1 MNSESIAVIIP
12 CYNEALTIGKVIDDF
27 HRELPQATVYVYDNN
42 SSDDTSRIATEH
54 GATVRFE
61 PRQGKGNVCRQMFRD
76 IDADCYLMVD
86 GDDTYPAEAAKALCE
101 PILNGTAD
109 MTVGDRL
116 SNGTYAEENKRA
128 FHGFGNNLVRAMIR
142 WIYGYSF
149 DDVMTGYRAMSR
161 PFVKTFPVL
170 SEGFQIETELSIH
183 AVDHRWRIKDVPIEY
198 RDRPEG
204 SESKLNT
211 VSDGIKVVAMIGT
224 LFKDYRPLKFFSLV
238 ALLFAGNKR
247 RIGIDKKI
255 ELHFAAINMAVVIH
269 DDGLDAAANHL
280 ANNLSYS
287 NRFSHLASTATG
299 KDLNDRE
306 ENNLQVRDGTAF
318 GDVLEITSNHAVEV
332 GIVAV
337 RDLPPAGDP
346 GLNRQTLQV
355 EFCILGHLVGQRRAR
370 AHDGHLAQEH
380 VHELR
385 ELVDGVLTDELA
397 DLGDAR
403 VFLHLEHGA
412 GDLVS
417 LLELGEALV
426 GVPVHGA
433 ELPHAEGGQA
443 AVGAGLANADLA
455 VERAALALQADGGGK
470 HQTRH
475 GNDGQHAAAEHDVER
490 ALDGAVGQ
498 ARVVPVHDGL
508 HSLIAADALTLAHSL
523 CNQRR
528 PRGRITLCH
537 FFISSHDRTYVPV
550 PRNPP
555 RP

>member
-128 FHGFGNNLVRAMIR
+128 FHGFGNNLVRAMIK

-238 ALLFAGNKR
+238 ALLFA
-247 RIGIDKKI
+247 
-255 ELHFAAINMAVVIH
+255 VI
-269 DDGLDAAANHL
+269 
-280 ANNLSYS
+280 
-287 NRFSHLASTATG
+287 
-299 KDLNDRE
+299 
-306 ENNLQVRDGTAF
+306 
-318 GDVLEITSNHAVEV
+318 
-332 GIVAV
+332 
-337 RDLPPAGDP
+337 
-346 GLNRQTLQV
+346 
-355 EFCILGHLVGQRRAR
+355 
-370 AHDGHLAQEH
+370 
-380 VHELR
+380 
-385 ELVDGVLTDELA
+385 
-397 DLGDAR
+397 
-403 VFLHLEHGA
+403 
-412 GDLVS
+412 
-417 LLELGEALV
+417 
-426 GVPVHGA
+426 
-433 ELPHAEGGQA
+433 
-443 AVGAGLANADLA
+443 GLALGTPIV
-455 VERAALALQADGGGK
+455 VEYF
-470 HQTRH
+470 QTGLVPRFPHRH
-475 GNDGQHAAAEHDVER
+475 AR
-490 ALDGAVGQ
+490 
-498 ARVVPVHDGL
+498 RVV
-508 HSLIAADALTLAHSL
+508 
-523 CNQRR
+523 
-528 PRGRITLCH
+528 
-537 FFISSHDRTYVPV
+537 YVPV
-550 PRNPP
+550 RSEPCDRLHPRFRGKGRKKSSGRSTCTANTPTMTSPAGPPP
-555 RP
+555 RQASERSSAKYYWHHCADSHQQEKPPLKNGGFYSRKVDSG